1 MIDFQAVRFGPENK
15 KFITAANEL
24 YGHKGH
30 IVVVSGDDN
39 TVVTVQDPTGQVWS
53 RTLNRLQTYT
63 YTATAHGD
71 DLTGYMVTTNI
82 PVSVFS
88 GTEHN
93 LVLGYYGADRMYV
106 SLPPVAFWGTTHFIA
121 PIMERSQPK
130 GYAIRVTASEQ
141 TEVHDF
147 VAGEAATLNAHE
159 FFECR
164 PSNSSDMGGSVEC
177 SRPCLVVQYTM
188 GWTYDESEVD
198 ATMRLVPSAESY
210 VK

>member
-1 MIDFQAVRFGPENK
+1 MRYGPENK

-24 YGHKGH
+24 YKEKGH
-30 IVVVSGDDN
+30 IVVVSGADN
-39 TVVTVQDPTGQVWS
+39 TVVTVQEPTGEIWS

-63 YTATAHGD
+63 YTATARGD
-71 DLTGYMVTTNI
+71 DLTGYMVTTNT

-93 LVLGYYGADRMYV
+93 CVLGFLGFDRMYV
-106 SLPPVAFWGTTHFIA
+106 SLTPVVFWGTTHFIA
-121 PIMERSQPK
+121 PIMERSRPE
-130 GYAIRVTASEQ
+130 GYVIRVIAIEQ

-147 VAGEAATLNAHE
+147 VTGEVATLNAHE

-164 PSNSSDMGGSVEC
+164 PSHNSDMGRGVEC
-177 SRPCLVVQYTM
+177 SRPCLVMQYTM
-188 GWTYDESEVD
+188 GSKYDNSEVD
-198 ATMRLVPSAESY
+198 GAMRIVPSADSY